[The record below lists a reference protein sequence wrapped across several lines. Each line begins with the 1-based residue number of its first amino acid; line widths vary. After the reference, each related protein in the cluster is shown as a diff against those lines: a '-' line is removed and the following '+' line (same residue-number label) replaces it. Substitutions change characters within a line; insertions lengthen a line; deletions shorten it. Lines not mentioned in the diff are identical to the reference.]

1 MTVDVHAMS
10 ADIIARLYAY
20 HSALMA
26 AAADARNSP
35 EDATNARS
43 AAGDIAKCAWGMAGR
58 MDQRDSWGRVDHAA
72 TRSDLPPLV
81 VRSLAL
87 EQAKTIKNHREE
99 QGR

>member
-1 MTVDVHAMS
+1 MTTDVHAMS

-20 HSALMA
+20 HSSLMA
-26 AAADARNSP
+26 AAADAKNSP
-35 EDATNARS
+35 EDSTNARS
-43 AAGDIAKCAWGMAGR
+43 AAAELVKCAWGMAGR
-58 MDQRDSWGRVDHAA
+58 MDQRASWGRVDHAA

-87 EQAKTIKNHREE
+87 EQAQTIKNHREE

>member
-1 MTVDVHAMS
+1 MTTTDVHAMS

-26 AAADARNSP
+26 AAADAKNSQ

-43 AAGDIAKCAWGMAGR
+43 AAGDIARCAWDVAGR
-58 MDQRDSWGRVDHAA
+58 LDQRSQWGRVDREA
-72 TRSDLPPLV
+72 TRSDLPPLA

-87 EQAKTIKNHREE
+87 RQAQTIKNRRKE
-99 QGR
+99 QV